1 MRTIS
6 ARRRWRVNL
15 RGERRSGA
23 IPFARVG
30 PNCRGSAAHDA
41 MVWSALIPSVLLLPE
56 DENHDGVDDHGR
68 SIGSAKGT
76 TVSSTLSMTQP
87 RR

>member
-1 MRTIS
+1 
-6 ARRRWRVNL
+6 
-15 RGERRSGA
+15 
-23 IPFARVG
+23 
-30 PNCRGSAAHDA
+30 

-76 TVSSTLSMTQP
+76 NVSSTLSMTQP